1 MKELS
6 IEEKA
11 KRYDEAIKRVE
22 NINTGKCKTTFMFT
36 AGLFEYVF
44 PELAGSEDERIR
56 NFLID
61 FIKVCGW
68 TEKKDQ
74 GWPLRE
80 ECIAW
85 LEKQGEKKL
94 LNNEQYQTIPV
105 ETLDRLYAAEKELA
119 QLKQKVEP
127 KFKIGDTVWLKTNT
141 HEYTKTIEDMDDE
154 CYIFNDGRIL
164 TFNCQDDWEL
174 VEQKPAFEMKTPEE
188 SLGIDSDTYNK
199 IVDDCVYGEQKPT
212 DADLKDIVDKEA
224 NSIWKEINTGGSHS
238 VIDSFN
244 QFYGICMQVAE
255 AVVDCKKPAEWIQE
269 LESKLSNATPEQLA
283 EWKEKY
289 FKVEP
294 AWSVEDERTYKSVL
308 YAFEHNYPLNSE
320 QQKFIKSLKGRVQPK
335 QEWSEKDEVALDDAL
350 WCCRQAA
357 SIAKDENDMG
367 NVWYAENWLKS
378 IKDRVLPQP
387 KQEWKPSDEQMN
399 ALDSTLQYSQV
410 SYNSF
415 EYLNSLYNDLKKLRE
430 E

>member
-11 KRYDEAIKRVE
+11 KRYDEAIEKARYWEKNPTVWSSDD
-22 NINTGKCKTTFMFT
+22 ICQK
-36 AGLFEYVF
+36 LF
-44 PELAGSEDERIR
+44 PELKESEDERIR

-174 VEQKPAFEMKTPEE
+174 VERKP
-188 SLGIDSDTYNK
+188 
-199 IVDDCVYGEQKPT
+199 V

-255 AVVDCKKPAEWIQE
+255 AVVDCKKPTEWIQE
-269 LESKLSNATPEQLA
+269 LESKLSNTTPEQLA

-294 AWSVEDERTYKSVL
+294 AWSEEDEARFKSCIKIL
-308 YAFEHNYPLNSE
+308 QASDGHDTINTKWLNS
-320 QQKFIKSLKGRVQPK
+320 LKERVQPQNK
-335 QEWSEKDEVALDDAL
+335 WKESLATSDL
-350 WCCRQAA
+350 
-357 SIAKDENDMG
+357 ENSLCDIQDTFSDTSYEYRTLG
-367 NVWYAENWLKS
+367 EAIEFIRCTEPKS
-378 IKDRVLPQP
+378 H
-387 KQEWKPSDEQMN
+387 WKPSDKQMK
-399 ALDSTLQYSQV
+399 ALNEAMYHVDDSVATQIAMLIG
-410 SYNSF
+410 
-415 EYLNSLYNDLKKLRE
+415 ELNKL
-430 E
+430 